1 MIRQVIDALDLLDD
15 PCVSGETVVAAVR
28 AAGPVEAGSVTIH
41 GDRGST
47 DFVRFQFR
55 GERGRSSGG
64 GAPTLGIIGRLGGI
78 GAQPDVIGLVSDGDG
93 AVTAVA
99 CALKLAAMAA
109 AGDVLPG
116 DVIITT
122 HICPNA
128 PTEPHEPVPFM
139 GSPVDMRTM
148 NTHEVEPA
156 MDAIL
161 TVDTTRGNRIINQ
174 RGFAISP
181 TVKEGYILRTSD
193 DLLTIMQ
200 IVTGRAPA
208 VLAVTTQDITP
219 YGNGVY
225 HLNSILQPATA
236 TDAPVVGV
244 ALTAETAVPGS
255 ASGASQFADIEAAG
269 RFCLE
274 VAKAFGAGKCKFH
287 DADEFRRLQGLYG
300 SMKQLQTL
308 GRPVSDAAPM
318 GRATVPSK

>member
-1 MIRQVIDALDLLDD
+1 MIKQVSEALDLLDS
-15 PCVSGETVVAAVR
+15 PNVNGAAVVAR
-28 AAGPVEAGSVTIH
+28 IQAAGPVEASWRTIV
-41 GDRGST
+41 GERGST
-47 DFVRFQFR
+47 DFVRFFFP
-55 GERGRSSGG
+55 GTSGKSGG
-64 GAPTLGIIGRLGGI
+64 GSSPTLGIIGRLGGI
-78 GAQPDVIGLVSDGDG
+78 GARPQVIGLVSDGDG

-109 AGDVLPG
+109 AGDRLPG

-122 HICPNA
+122 HICPDA

-148 NTHEVEPA
+148 NAHEVDPA

-161 TVDTTRGNRIINQ
+161 TVDTTRGNRIINR

-181 TVKEGYILRTSD
+181 TVKEGYILRVSE

-208 VLAVTTQDITP
+208 VFAVTMQDITP

-236 TDAPVVGV
+236 TAAPVVGV
-244 ALTAETAVPGS
+244 ALTTETAVPGS
-255 ASGASQFADIEAAG
+255 ASGASQFADIEAAA

-274 VAKAFGAGKCKFH
+274 VAKAYGAGRCSFY
-287 DADEFRRLQGLYG
+287 DPEEYRRLLSLYG
-300 SMKQLQTL
+300 PLRHFQTP
-308 GRPVSDAAPM
+308 GRSDN
-318 GRATVPSK
+318 G